1 MDALVCTASDGVR
14 CAARVAG
21 RTGEPLIFVHGV
33 GSTAEI
39 WEPQLTSLSQ
49 HLRCAAVEL
58 RGNGVAPV
66 PVNLSSITRTG
77 FARDA
82 LAVADAFGAQRFH
95 LVGCGLGGIV
105 GLELWRLAP
114 GRIASFC
121 LLDSFAAY
129 PDGEAVAAGIIDD
142 VLTAPSLV
150 TYSEGWANLLLPP
163 RAPAYRRTASVR
175 QMAQKDRRAF
185 TRFTL
190 ATWTCDYRPLLASIA
205 VPTLLLWG
213 EHDRIVPRV
222 LCEELAANIRG
233 AHLVT
238 VPDAGHH
245 CHADAPAFV
254 DAALEAFIGAVPNL
268 GT

>member
-14 CAARVAG
+14 CVARVAG
-21 RTGEPLIFVHGV
+21 RTGEPVIFVHGV

-39 WEPQLTSLSQ
+39 WAPQLSSLSRYF
-49 HLRCAAVEL
+49 RCAAVEL

-66 PVNLSSITRTG
+66 PSNLSSITRTG

-82 LAVADAFGAQRFH
+82 LAVADALGVDRFH

-114 GRIASFC
+114 ERIASLC

-129 PDGEAVAAGIIDD
+129 PDGEAVAACIIDD
-142 VLTAPSLV
+142 VLAAPSLV
-150 TYSEGWANLLLPP
+150 TYSEGRANLVLPP
-163 RAPAYRRTASVR
+163 RAPAYRRTDSVR
-175 QMAQKDRRAF
+175 QMSSKDRRAF

-190 ATWTCDYRPLLASIA
+190 ATWTGDYRPFLAGIT
-205 VPTLLLWG
+205 VPTLVLWG
-213 EHDRIVPRV
+213 AHDAIVPRA
-222 LCEELAANIRG
+222 LCEELAVGIPG

-245 CHADAPAFV
+245 SHADTPSFV
-254 DAALEAFIGAVPNL
+254 GAALEAFIGAIPNL
-268 GT
+268 RA